1 MSTHPTTT
9 PELHWPSK
17 CRWSM
22 ESPLQTKSIGMIS
35 HEETIAGSDL
45 SSTCPTLS
53 DVNEDMEYQIDFIDQ
68 GFK

>member
-1 MSTHPTTT
+1 
-9 PELHWPSK
+9 
-17 CRWSM
+17 M

-68 GFK
+68 GFKWNLNNGNKMEESDSNV